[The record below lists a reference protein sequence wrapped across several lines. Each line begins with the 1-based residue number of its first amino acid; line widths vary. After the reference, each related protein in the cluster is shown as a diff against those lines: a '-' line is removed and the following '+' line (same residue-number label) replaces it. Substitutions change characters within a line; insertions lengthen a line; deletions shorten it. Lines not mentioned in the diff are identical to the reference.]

1 MKKLLLFTLSL
12 IIVSCQNTHKTMQ
25 TTNEAFDIQ
34 GHRGCRGLMP
44 ENTIPAFL
52 KAIDI
57 GVTTLELDV
66 VVSKDGQ
73 LVVSHEPYLSPIICT
88 GTAGENFED
97 EKKYNLYQ
105 MTYAEIS
112 KCNCGSKVHPKYPE
126 QQKMKVSKPLL
137 TDMIDAVENYLK
149 QKKLPPIKY
158 NIETKSEPKTDNIA
172 HPTPAVFVDLL
183 YKTLKAKGIL
193 GRATVQSFDVRT
205 LQEIK
210 KLNKQLSLALLIE
223 SSPYFEKNI
232 EILGFKPAIYSP
244 YFALVTDALVAYCK
258 KENIKLIPWTVND
271 YQTMLLLKKQGVD
284 GLITDYPDRAMKLL
298 EN

>member
-1 MKKLLLFTLSL
+1 MKKLILLILL
-12 IIVSCQNTHKTMQ
+12 VSCQNTHKTMQ
-25 TTNEAFDIQ
+25 TTKEFFDIQ

-57 GVTTLELDV
+57 GVSTLELDV

-73 LVVSHEPYLSPIICT
+73 LVVSHEPYLSPVICT
-88 GTAGENFED
+88 GTAGENFDD

-105 MTYAEIS
+105 MTYTEIS
-112 KCNCGSKVHPKYPE
+112 QCDCGGKVHPKYPE

-137 TDMIDAVENYLK
+137 TDMIDAVESYLK
-149 QKKLPPIKY
+149 EKKLPPIRY
-158 NIETKSEPKTDNIA
+158 NIETKSDPKTDDVA
-172 HPTPAVFVDLL
+172 HPAPAVFVNLL
-183 YKTLKAKGIL
+183 YKTLQAKGIL
-193 GRATVQSFDVRT
+193 ERSTVQSFDIRT

-210 KLNKQLSLALLIE
+210 KLDTKLSLALLIE

-232 EILGFKPAIYSP
+232 QELGFKPAIYSP
-244 YFALVTDALVAYCK
+244 YFALVTDALVSYCK

-271 YQTMLLLKKQGVD
+271 YETMLKLKAQGVD
-284 GLITDYPDRAMKLL
+284 GVITDYPDRAMKLL
-298 EN
+298 EK

>member
-1 MKKLLLFTLSL
+1 
-12 IIVSCQNTHKTMQ
+12 MQ
-25 TTNEAFDIQ
+25 TTKESFDIQ

-52 KAIDI
+52 KAIDL

-66 VVSKDGQ
+66 VVSKDGL

-88 GTAGENFED
+88 NEEGENFED

-105 MTYAEIS
+105 MTYLEIS
-112 KCNCGSKVHPKYPE
+112 KCDCGSKVHPRFPE

-149 QKKLPPIKY
+149 EKKLAPIMY

-172 HPTPAVFVDLL
+172 HPAPADFVKLL
-183 YKTLKAKGIL
+183 YKTLKEKGML
-193 GRATVQSFDVRT
+193 NRTTVQSFDMRT

-210 KLNKQLSLALLIE
+210 KLDSGLSLALLIE
-223 SSPYFEKNI
+223 KEPYFEKNI
-232 EILGFKPAIYSP
+232 QELGFKPAIYSP
-244 YFALVTDALVAYCK
+244 YFVLVTDALVSYCK

-271 YQTMLLLKKQGVD
+271 YETMLKLKVQGVD
-284 GLITDYPDRAMKLL
+284 GIITDYPDRAMKLL
-298 EN
+298 SN